1 MNHKRPVNMD
11 LASMRFPITA
21 IASILHR
28 LSGIG
33 MFLLL
38 PLALYMLCM
47 SLHSRASFDDLQ
59 TMLTSHIMKFG
70 LWFFLSCL
78 AYHVFAGIR
87 HMILDLGIG
96 EGIHASKRSAFLIIV
111 ISLVATIFLGV
122 WIWCP
127 M

>member
-11 LASMRFPITA
+11 LATLKFPITA

-38 PLALYMLCM
+38 PFILYVLCM

-59 TMLTSHIMKFG
+59 TMLTSHVMKFG
-70 LWFFLSCL
+70 LWLFLSCL
-78 AYHVFAGIR
+78 AYHLIAGVR

-96 EGIHASKRSAFLIIV
+96 ENIKSAKQSALII
-111 ISLVATIFLGV
+111 IIIAIVAIIFLGV

>member
-1 MNHKRPVNMD
+1 MD
-11 LASMRFPITA
+11 LASLKFPITA

-38 PLALYMLCM
+38 PFILYILCM

-59 TMLTSHIMKFG
+59 TMLTSRVTKFG
-70 LWFFLSCL
+70 LWLFLSSL
-78 AYHVFAGIR
+78 AYHLIAGVR

-96 EGIHASKRSAFLIIV
+96 ENIKSAKHSALIV
-111 ISLVATIFLGV
+111 IITAIVAIIFLGV

>member
-1 MNHKRPVNMD
+1 MNHKRPMNMD
-11 LASMRFPITA
+11 LASLKFPSTA

-38 PLALYMLCM
+38 PLILYILCM

-59 TMLTSHIMKFG
+59 TMLTSHVMKFG
-70 LWFFLSCL
+70 LWVFLSCL
-78 AYHVFAGIR
+78 TYHMFAGLR
-87 HMILDLGIG
+87 HMTLDLGIG
-96 EGIHASKRSAFLIIV
+96 EDINSAKRSAFAIIL
-111 ISLVATIFLGV
+111 ISLAAIIFLGV